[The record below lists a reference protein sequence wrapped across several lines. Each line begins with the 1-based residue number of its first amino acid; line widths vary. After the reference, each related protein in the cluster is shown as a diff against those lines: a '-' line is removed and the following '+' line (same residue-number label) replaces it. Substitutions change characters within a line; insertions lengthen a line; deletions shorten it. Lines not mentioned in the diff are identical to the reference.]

1 MSGDKMTEKKWTG
14 RVYVRD
20 LRRGSVH
27 ILPKNNILVEFD
39 WRDIKPD
46 TSVWGSIQEKYVE
59 ENKKEKNFF
68 KFVPFTRKLKQEEI
82 LQILRL
88 TKAEK
93 ARVQINRQ
101 GQITM
106 WKLL

>member
-1 MSGDKMTEKKWTG
+1 MVNWTG

-20 LRRGSVH
+20 LRMWSGRG
-27 ILPKNNILVEFD
+27 LPKSKILVEFD

-46 TSVWGSIQEKYVE
+46 TNVWDSIRQRYNE
-59 ENKKEKNFF
+59 ENMKEKNFF
-68 KFVPFTRKLKQEEI
+68 KLVPFTRKMKKEEI

-93 ARVQINRQ
+93 ARIQINRM

>member
-1 MSGDKMTEKKWTG
+1 MGSG
-14 RVYVRD
+14 R
-20 LRRGSVH
+20 
-27 ILPKNNILVEFD
+27 ILPKSNILVEFD

-46 TSVWGSIQEKYVE
+46 FTVSDTIRKKYLDE
-59 ENKKEKNFF
+59 HLKEKNFF
-68 KFVPFTRKLKQEEI
+68 KYVPFTRKIKPDEA

-88 TKAEK
+88 VKAGK
-93 ARVQINRQ
+93 AQVNINRQ

>member
-1 MSGDKMTEKKWTG
+1 MAEKRWVG

-20 LRRGSVH
+20 LRKKSGH
-27 ILPKNNILVEFD
+27 ILPKSNILVEFD

-46 TSVWGSIQEKYVE
+46 TTVWDSIRKHYVE
-59 ENKKEKNFF
+59 ENIKEKNFF
-68 KFVPFTRKLKQEEI
+68 KFVPFTRKLKPEEI

-88 TKAEK
+88 VKAEK
-93 ARVQINRQ
+93 ARVNINRV

>member
-1 MSGDKMTEKKWTG
+1 MTWTG

-20 LRRGSVH
+20 LRRGSGH
-27 ILPKNNILVEFD
+27 ILPKSNILVEFD

-46 TSVWGSIQEKYVE
+46 ETVWNTIREKYVE

-68 KFVPFTRKLKQEEI
+68 KFVPFTRKLKPDEI

-88 TKAEK
+88 VKAEK
-93 ARVQINRQ
+93 ARVQINRV

-106 WKLL
+106 WKLIEGGKK

>member
-1 MSGDKMTEKKWTG
+1 MRSGHG
-14 RVYVRD
+14 
-20 LRRGSVH
+20 
-27 ILPKNNILVEFD
+27 LPKSKILVEFD

-46 TSVWGSIQEKYVE
+46 INVWDSIRQRYID

-68 KFVPFTRKLKQEEI
+68 KLVPFTRTLKQEEI

-88 TKAEK
+88 VKAEK
-93 ARVQINRQ
+93 ARVQINRM